1 MNIKIISVN
10 AAGFRINLRNKSLI
24 DLFDKLEPNPQ
35 ECSKETAWAIIKSM
49 GSSYKDQ
56 IDKLH
61 NTDLDFLY
69 VTKDTSKNYF
79 YIDCPIMRNLKFN
92 IDNLFNN
99 DAITFKNI
107 SYALSVIEY
116 YDVVIYTII

>member
-1 MNIKIISVN
+1 
-10 AAGFRINLRNKSLI
+10 
-24 DLFDKLEPNPQ
+24 
-35 ECSKETAWAIIKSM
+35 M
-49 GSSYKDQ
+49 GGSYKDQ
-56 IDKLH
+56 IDKLY

-69 VTKDTSKNYF
+69 VVKDTSKNCF
-79 YIDCPIMRNLKFN
+79 YVNCPIMRNLKLD

-116 YDVVIYTII
+116 YDIVIYAII